1 MHNYIIILIIN
12 SIIVVGLGVIR
23 SIIQQL
29 HNILFRIKII
39 AVINKITKSF
49 KNWATEWFHWVN
61 KIGNHF
67 RKAMLC
73 MQYIWVSV
81 NAFKP

>member
-49 KNWATEWFHWVN
+49 KN
-61 KIGNHF
+61 
-67 RKAMLC
+67 
-73 MQYIWVSV
+73 
-81 NAFKP
+81 